1 MLHTINKSAVD
12 LHLQY
17 NNVTEDEARAS
28 LLAHAE
34 KLREILNNLKPSDEN
49 LKAELLA
56 RLHAIS
62 WY

>member
-12 LHLQY
+12 IHLQY
-17 NNVTEDEARAS
+17 NNVTEEDARAS

-34 KLREILNNLKPSDEN
+34 KLKEVLNNLKPSEEN
-49 LKAELLA
+49 LKVELLA
-56 RLHAIS
+56 RLHAIT